1 MGIKRLCRCCC
12 ATRATEDKLPGGL
25 PRWLWWTV
33 GDFLVKDV
41 DVECTCAY
49 YHQITSHIK
58 SLRRPRCRH
67 YTFARCRTLANNL
80 PKFSDTYDMVNGT
93 AADCVHC
100 LLSLFGKDQPTRPKS
115 PQKNNNSHTLIQFS
129 SLPAHVDM
137 ETPARS
143 LVGNQ
148 DEYQSL

>member
-25 PRWLWWTV
+25 PRWSWWTV

-41 DVECTCAY
+41 DVECNCTD

-67 YTFARCRTLANNL
+67 YTFA
-80 PKFSDTYDMVNGT
+80 KM
-93 AADCVHC
+93 
-100 LLSLFGKDQPTRPKS
+100 
-115 PQKNNNSHTLIQFS
+115 SHTCQQLAKVFRHIRHGRNAGFCGPCLGRTTLLDPKVGSQKTQ
-129 SLPAHVDM
+129 LPHVDSM
-137 ETPARS
+137 FLTSSPKPS
-143 LVGNQ
+143 WKPG
-148 DEYQSL
+148 